1 MIPHSERRDHR
12 QERAERMTVRVN
24 PIVRPR
30 LLDLFCGAGGA
41 GEGYARA
48 GFDVTGVDLA
58 DMPRNPHG
66 FIQAD
71 ALEYLEAHGHEYDAI
86 HASPPCQGY
95 SRLKA
100 MHPDKGWPLLIEP
113 TRELLKA
120 TGKPY
125 VIENVEGAPLHHYS
139 DLFGNHGVMLCGS
152 MFGLGVERGYL
163 RRHRLFETSFPVPQ
177 PACRHQGRAVGV
189 YAHGGHSGKHRML
202 YRAEAAEAL
211 QIDWMTR
218 DEMCQA
224 IPPAYTEYIGR
235 AMLRAM
241 RANKPKLR
249 GGVSRPSGAPC
260 WALRNTGERQ
270 WKSSRRN

>member
-1 MIPHSERRDHR
+1 M
-12 QERAERMTVRVN
+12 N
-24 PIVRPR
+24 PIKRLVS
-30 LLDLFCGAGGA
+30 LLDLFCCAGGA
-41 GEGYARA
+41 GEGYRRA
-48 GFDVTGVDLA
+48 GFTVTGVDKV
-58 DMPRNPHG
+58 PQKNNPHT
-66 FIQAD
+66 FIQGD

-95 SRLKA
+95 STLRA
-100 MHPDKGWPLLIEP
+100 MHPDKEWPLLIKP

-125 VIENVEGAPLHHYS
+125 VIENVEGAPLQDHS

-177 PACRHQGRAVGV
+177 PVCRHQGRAVGV
-189 YAHGGHSGKHRML
+189 YGHGGHTGKHRML

-211 QIDWMTR
+211 QIDWMNR

-224 IPPAYTEYIGR
+224 IPPAYTKYIGR
-235 AMLRAM
+235 HLMAAVCE
-241 RANKPKLR
+241 AN
-249 GGVSRPSGAPC
+249 C
-260 WALRNTGERQ
+260 D
-270 WKSSRRN
+270 